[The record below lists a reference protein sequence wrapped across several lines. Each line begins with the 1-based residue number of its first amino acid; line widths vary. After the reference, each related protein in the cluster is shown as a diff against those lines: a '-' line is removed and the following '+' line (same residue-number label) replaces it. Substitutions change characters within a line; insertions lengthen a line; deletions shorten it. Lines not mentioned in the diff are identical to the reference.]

1 MAATLCSYAVS
12 QYKTYEK
19 LRKLLI
25 TSHRLLWSAARFHR
39 AISDVN
45 LTNILRMSLMTTT
58 ITNLSFSLADTQI
71 VFIRQTNQLSI
82 VSNTVLEDPSTF
94 YIVVFFLL
102 VKLNNITFAY

>member
-1 MAATLCSYAVS
+1 
-12 QYKTYEK
+12 
-19 LRKLLI
+19 
-25 TSHRLLWSAARFHR
+25 
-39 AISDVN
+39 
-45 LTNILRMSLMTTT
+45 MTTT